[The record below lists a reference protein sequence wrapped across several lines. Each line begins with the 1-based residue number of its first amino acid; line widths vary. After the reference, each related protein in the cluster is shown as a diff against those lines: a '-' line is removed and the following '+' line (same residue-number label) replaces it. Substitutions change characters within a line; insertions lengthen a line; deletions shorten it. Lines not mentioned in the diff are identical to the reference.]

1 MGIWDRIRRWRSPG
15 PVAHE
20 SPGPALSSGPA
31 PSSTPASSSNPAEP
45 DAPNAVSANSSA
57 DEVHSR
63 RLTQAVGA
71 LSVVATQDFAVDE
84 LLSRLCEVA
93 VDALEVD
100 GAGVM
105 DFKNNRSRFVK
116 ASTPQITSVERL
128 QEALQAGPCWDAAQA
143 GHAVT
148 AASAEEISHRWPS
161 FAAAAAQGGIEALLV
176 VPLVSRGRTWGAL
189 DLYRMRPGPWSR
201 EQVDAAHLLADVA
214 VSFLVMA
221 EDREAARVAN
231 AELAGRALH
240 DPLTGLP
247 NRTLMHELIDHAVAG
262 AGRHRSTVAVLFIDL
277 DRFKSVNDTYGHV
290 AGDTVLFQVS
300 QRMSSVLRAGD
311 TLGRLSGDEFLLL
324 CEDFPTEPAIEVE
337 LAVTRLADRL
347 RQAINVP
354 ITVDDK
360 QIQITGSV
368 GVALTTDRPSATDFI
383 HEADVA
389 MYQAKA
395 RGRDAVVLQPPP
407 GAEPSNRRQG
417 LDRGLLHAVDRRELR
432 VHYQPIVSV
441 DGYMTAV
448 EALVRWEHPEYGLIT
463 AADFVNLAQSNGSI
477 VGLGRWVL
485 EQVCTDLRG
494 WRDTY
499 GADAPERVL
508 CNVSPTELASPGL
521 LGAIAELLSVYG
533 LIPSD
538 LGLEI
543 LESDFAHNKV
553 IELLKELQDRGHS
566 LAVDDFGTGYSS
578 LARLVDLPVTY
589 VKVDKSFVAR
599 LPADTRS
606 RRLVEAI
613 AVIAARLD
621 IIVVGEG
628 VETTDQARALVE
640 AGCQLLQGF
649 LYSPA
654 IPAEEIPSL
663 ISSRLPLHAG

>member
-1 MGIWDRIRRWRSPG
+1 M
-15 PVAHE
+15 
-20 SPGPALSSGPA
+20 
-31 PSSTPASSSNPAEP
+31 
-45 DAPNAVSANSSA
+45 SA
-57 DEVHSR
+57 
-63 RLTQAVGA
+63 
-71 LSVVATQDFAVDE
+71 AT
-84 LLSRLCEVA
+84 
-93 VDALEVD
+93 
-100 GAGVM
+100 
-105 DFKNNRSRFVK
+105 
-116 ASTPQITSVERL
+116 
-128 QEALQAGPCWDAAQA
+128 AQ
-143 GHAVT
+143 
-148 AASAEEISHRWPS
+148 EISSRWPS

-176 VPLVSRGRTWGAL
+176 VPLVSRGRSWGAL

-201 EQVDAAHLLADVA
+201 EQVDAAQLLADVA

-221 EDREAARVAN
+221 ADREVARMAN

-262 AGRHRSTVAVLFIDL
+262 AGRHRWRVAVLFIDL
-277 DRFKSVNDTYGHV
+277 DRVKSVNDTYGHV

-324 CEDFPTEPAIEVE
+324 CEDFPVEPAIEVE

-354 ITVDDK
+354 ITLDDE

-383 HEADVA
+383 HEADIA

-395 RGRDAVVLQPPP
+395 RGRDGVVVQPPP

-417 LDRGLLHAVDRRELR
+417 LERGLLHAVDRRELR

-448 EALVRWEHPEYGLIT
+448 EALVRWEHPKYGLIT

-494 WRDTY
+494 WRDTF

-521 LGAIAELLSVYG
+521 PGAIAQLLSTYG

-553 IELLKELQDRGHS
+553 IELLKELQHRGHS

-578 LARLVDLPVTY
+578 LARLVELPVTY
-589 VKVDKSFVAR
+589 VKVDKSFVAG

-606 RRLVEAI
+606 KSLVEAI

-654 IPAEEIPSL
+654 VPAGEIPSL